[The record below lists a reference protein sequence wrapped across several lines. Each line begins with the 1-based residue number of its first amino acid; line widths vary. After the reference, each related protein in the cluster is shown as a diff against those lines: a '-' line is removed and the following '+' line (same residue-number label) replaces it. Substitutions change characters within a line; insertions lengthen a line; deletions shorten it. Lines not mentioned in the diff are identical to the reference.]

1 MADPKYRQANKSS
14 RRVLITLVLL
24 PLVLS
29 FFPASEFTGTIDYL
43 PVHSFLEIIAVVVA
57 SSVFAM
63 GWYTYLD
70 RADYRTVSVA
80 CLFLGV
86 AILDFSHVLS
96 FGGMP
101 DFITPS
107 GPNKAIDFWLAARS
121 FAALALVAAV
131 MMPET
136 RAPAKYRYL
145 LLTAVAAVVAGLHV
159 LFLYFPQLTPKQ
171 YDEKT
176 GLTAFKIGFEY
187 VLILIYGVAAY
198 LLWRRGVGTKRVGTL
213 YLAIAAAI
221 MAFSELLLTRYV
233 NPFDAYNVTG
243 HLYKVLAYA
252 YLYRALV
259 VTGIVSPHLSLTK
272 ANARLLATLD
282 AIPDLMFE
290 IKSDGTIVDY
300 HSSVDETNLLA
311 PPSVF
316 IGRKMQEFV
325 SAQAYEVCQ
334 RAIADIDQHGRTSGR
349 SYWIEREDGRHF
361 FEISGASI
369 VEADSD
375 PRYLLLARDITERR
389 NADAE
394 LRIAAT
400 AFLSQESILI
410 TDTDLRILRVNAA
423 FERDTGYTQ
432 AEVKGRT
439 PRTLSSGEHDA
450 KFYRQMW
457 DAIKATGHWH
467 GEIRNRR
474 KNGEVYPQSLTI
486 TAVSNLAGEVTHY
499 VGDYIDKSAIK
510 KAEEEINKLSNFDP
524 LTGLANRRRLLSLLE
539 QNVARSVELNH
550 FGALLM
556 IDLDEFKNI
565 NNTLGHQAG
574 DALLIEVAERLQR
587 LVPSQ
592 GIVARYGG
600 DEFVL
605 MLAALGK
612 NAAEAAHKV
621 QEVAQ
626 AILTELEGN
635 YHLQASQYYSSC
647 SIGVTLFGDGSADTA
662 ELIKQMDIALFQA
675 KSDGGNDIRFFDPA
689 WQTAVG
695 ERALLLVELR
705 EAIRQHQFEL
715 YYQPQWDV
723 DGVVVGAEALV
734 RWNHPVRGVIAPLE
748 FIPFAEKNGL
758 ILALNHEV
766 LELGLARI
774 KAWQQLPQ
782 CQNLKLSINL
792 VAEQFYEDSFAKT
805 LISRLQ
811 ELAIDPRLLMF
822 EFTEST
828 LMDNLELAKLNM
840 HKLNETGVQFAIDD
854 FGTGYSSLTYLSQ
867 LPLNLLKIDQSFVR
881 NIHLKGKDAA
891 IVRTIINM
899 ALTLDMEV
907 IAEGVETESQRDFLF
922 NNGCTL
928 YQGYLL
934 GRPVPASQF
943 EAERALSSKGPE

>member
-1 MADPKYRQANKSS
+1 MADRKYRQAKKTSL
-14 RRVLITLVLL
+14 RVLITLALL
-24 PLVLS
+24 PLVLG
-29 FFPASEFTGTIDYL
+29 FFPVPEFADINDYL
-43 PVHSFLEIIAVVVA
+43 PVHSFLELISVVVA

-63 GWYTYLD
+63 GWFTYLG

-86 AILDFSHVLS
+86 AILDLSHLFSY
-96 FGGMP
+96 GGMP
-101 DFITPS
+101 DFVTPS
-107 GPNKAIDFWLAARS
+107 GPNKAINFWLAARS
-121 FAALALVAAV
+121 FAALALVAAL
-131 MMPET
+131 MMPVS
-136 RAPAKYRYL
+136 RAPTRYRYL

-171 YDEKT
+171 YDEQT
-176 GLTAFKIGFEY
+176 GLTAFKIGSEY

-198 LLWRRGVGTKRVGTL
+198 LLWQRGVGTKRVSTL

-259 VTGIVSPHLSLTK
+259 VTGIMSPHLSLTK

-300 HSSVDETNLLA
+300 HSSADPSKLLA

-316 IGRKMQEFV
+316 VGRKVQDFI
-325 SAQAYEVCQ
+325 SDQAYEVFIQ
-334 RAIADIDQHGRTSGR
+334 AVADIDRDGRTSGR
-349 SYWIEREDGRHF
+349 SYWLEREDGEHF
-361 FEISGASI
+361 FEITGASL
-369 VEADSD
+369 VVGGGD
-375 PRYLLLARDITERR
+375 PNYLLLARDVTERR
-389 NADAE
+389 KADEE

-410 TDTDLRILRVNAA
+410 ADADLRILRVNAA
-423 FERDTGYTQ
+423 FEENTGYAQ
-432 AEVKGRT
+432 SEVEGLT
-439 PRTLSSGEHDA
+439 PSILKSGEHDA
-450 KFYRQMW
+450 EFYRQMW
-457 DAIKATGHWH
+457 DAIKATGSWH
-467 GEIRNRR
+467 GEIRNRH
-474 KNGEVYPQSLTI
+474 KNGEIHPQSLTI
-486 TAVSNLAGEVTHY
+486 TAVTNLEGEISHY

-539 QNVARSVELNH
+539 QDVARCVELKH

-556 IDLDEFKNI
+556 IDLDEFKDI

-574 DALLIEVAERLQR
+574 DALLIEVAERLQW
-587 LVPSQ
+587 LVSSQ

-600 DEFVL
+600 DEFVVV
-605 MLAALGK
+605 LAALGK

-626 AILTELEGN
+626 AILTELEGS
-635 YHLQASQYYSSC
+635 YDLQSSQYYSSC
-647 SIGVTLFGDGSADTA
+647 SIGVTLFGDGSADAA
-662 ELIKQMDIALFQA
+662 ELIKQMDIALVQA
-675 KSDGGNDIRFFDPA
+675 KSNGGNDIRFFDPA

-705 EAIRQHQFEL
+705 EAIRLHQFEL

-734 RWNHPVRGVIAPLE
+734 RWNHPVRGVMAPLE

-782 CQNLKLSINL
+782 CQSLKLSINL
-792 VAEQFYEDSFAKT
+792 VAEQFYEDNFAKA
-805 LISRLQ
+805 LISRMQ

-828 LMDNLELAKLNM
+828 LMDNLQLAKLNM
-840 HKLNETGVQFAIDD
+840 QKLNKIGVQFAIDD

-881 NIHLKGKDAA
+881 NIHLEGKDAA

-899 ALTLDMEV
+899 AHTLDMEV

-943 EAERALSSKGPE
+943 EAERAVSSKGSE